1 MLYFGGY
8 VYNLGVSIRPSP
20 LRQMLDK
27 QSLTQCP
34 LKAAEVGW
42 APWGVFLARRAYKS
56 KKTKQTMTDI
66 TGMQAAALALTLQ
79 FFLVW
84 FNPV

>member
-1 MLYFGGY
+1 MQYFS
-8 VYNLGVSIRPSP
+8 GVTSTTCKSQSGPDSSEP
-20 LRQMLDK
+20 YAG

-34 LKAAEVGW
+34 LKAVEAGL

-79 FFLVW
+79 FFLV
-84 FNPV
+84 